1 MVSVCPLGGADERL
15 DNSLGRQEN
24 PCCFR
29 EFGNGT
35 WLTNILNSWASAIDH
50 MQCTRFRLFVLS
62 LMLLSSTVILAQ
74 PYQGPII
81 DAHGHL
87 GGSFNWEIMVEAMD
101 GNDVTQR
108 TVMARYYPGPEGSRD
123 LPGSDEDTLRLT
135 ER

>member
-1 MVSVCPLGGADERL
+1 
-15 DNSLGRQEN
+15 
-24 PCCFR
+24 
-29 EFGNGT
+29 
-35 WLTNILNSWASAIDH
+35 
-50 MQCTRFRLFVLS
+50 
-62 LMLLSSTVILAQ
+62 MLLSSTVILAQ